1 MIPGRYATLLIHRRR
16 IRPKQA
22 YQEIVGAITA
32 QNENEAYQDVVTW
45 LRAACTA
52 RGGGGAQN
60 TMPSVLQAFTALHL
74 PPEAYRYVTTKVH
87 SDLPALR
94 EQELGGAGG
103 AAAFAGALRT
113 HGLARAATRDD
124 RDEEDAVRPKEPRT
138 ITEAYKETY
147 QMLLRYCNVGEPGNV
162 APVRPRLANCHKSE
176 QHTVLSQEL
185 QKVCMTRGLSTE
197 LYAPVITT
205 TLKQMVVVFQF
216 AGYGPDDLSSGC
228 QPFLVSYAGSAH
240 HYSALAAASVGNQ
253 LSQGE
258 QTASLTDY
266 RSIRDKEKV
275 KFPRDMSEV
284 CITLTRFAV
293 LCQCLF
299 QGAGPAHPLVEAMW
313 TTATTAQSIA
323 PFVTERLNTLA
334 RQLAAAQ

>member
-1 MIPGRYATLLIHRRR
+1 
-16 IRPKQA
+16 
-22 YQEIVGAITA
+22 
-32 QNENEAYQDVVTW
+32 
-45 LRAACTA
+45 
-52 RGGGGAQN
+52 
-60 TMPSVLQAFTALHL
+60 MPSVLQAFTALHL

-147 QMLLRYCNVGEPGNV
+147 RMLLRYCNVGEPGNV

-185 QKVCMTRGLSTE
+185 QKVCMARGLSTE

-205 TLKQMVVVFQF
+205 TLKQMVVAFQF